1 MASALVRRIQALRCF
16 VVLARDP
23 RRLDVVFSLRESLD
37 DPSALEPVLTRL
49 RALPGPSA
57 ALRTRPR
64 MPRIDLPTLRAMPV
78 GSVGQAYAAF
88 MDSQGL
94 DPNAI
99 PKLEAT
105 DDAGYLTA
113 HLYETHDVWH
123 VITGFAPDVAGELG
137 LQAFYLAQ
145 LEGPLPVA
153 ILAAGLLNTL
163 GTLGEVRAR
172 MDAIVR
178 GWELGNRARPF
189 FGVRWGDLF
198 ARPLVEVRR
207 ELGVEPAL
215 AAAA

>member
-1 MASALVRRIQALRCF
+1 MASLLVRRIQALRCF

-37 DPSALEPVLTRL
+37 DPSALEPVLQRL
-49 RALPGPSA
+49 RAQPGPAA

-64 MPRIDLPTLRAMPV
+64 LPRIDLPTLRAMPA
-78 GSVGQAYAAF
+78 GSVGHAYAAF
-88 MDSQGL
+88 MDGQGL

-105 DDAGYLTA
+105 DDASYLSA

-123 VITGFAPDVAGELG
+123 VLTGFAPDVAGELG

-163 GTLGEVRAR
+163 GTLGDAR
-172 MDAIVR
+172 PRMEAIVR

-189 FGVRWGDLF
+189 FGVRWADLL
-198 ARPLVEVRR
+198 ARPLADVRR
-207 ELGVEPAL
+207 DLGLDPAL